1 MSLSDLKKSK
11 DGKSRKKAFTV
22 DEFIA
27 DAENYAKGAPEI
39 VSGDSKQTLDLK
51 EALAAAK
58 QFEVKQRA
66 ERRSKSDEKKFRHA
80 TFTLSEQAIEQLQ
93 ELAKDSNL
101 AKSKI
106 IRILIDELC
115 NEEQHEKLAKLLD
128 SKID

>member
-11 DGKSRKKAFTV
+11 DGGRKKKAFTV
-22 DEFIA
+22 DEFIS

-39 VSGDSKQTLDLK
+39 VSGDKDQTLGLK
-51 EALAAAK
+51 EAIAAAK

-66 ERRSKSDEKKFRHA
+66 ERRKSGSDKPFRHA

-93 ELAKDSNL
+93 ELAKDSSL
-101 AKSKI
+101 AKSHI

-115 NEEQHEKLAKLLD
+115 NKEQHDKLAKLLD
-128 SKID
+128 SNID

>member
-1 MSLSDLKKSK
+1 MMK
-11 DGKSRKKAFTV
+11 
-22 DEFIA
+22 
-27 DAENYAKGAPEI
+27 
-39 VSGDSKQTLDLK
+39 
-51 EALAAAK
+51 
-58 QFEVKQRA
+58 
-66 ERRSKSDEKKFRHA
+66 
-80 TFTLSEQAIEQLQ
+80 AIEQLQ